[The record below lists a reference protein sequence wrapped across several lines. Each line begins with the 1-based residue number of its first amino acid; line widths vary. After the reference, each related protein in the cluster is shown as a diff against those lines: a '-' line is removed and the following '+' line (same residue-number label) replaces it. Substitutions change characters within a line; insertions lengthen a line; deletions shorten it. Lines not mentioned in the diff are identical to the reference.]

1 MKKGKITLVAA
12 CMLLTFAIFAVE
24 GNSIEFAKDYNDP
37 VLGYIPSDKY
47 ASYEDAI
54 NHTPSSP
61 EAVRA
66 SKPADW
72 GTYDP
77 NDPAS
82 VRAAWARAEGGSSSS
97 GVTSGS
103 ASNTTSQATAKPK
116 PVAPTLTEYDASS
129 QPAYVIT
136 SKKAVYD
143 DFNTGRSEIG
153 SVSKGTEVVA
163 TGASSN
169 GFYRF
174 DYTTEDGTTTTG
186 YLLYEGKDNIVPKED
201 YDAAWS
207 ESNRVE
213 ATCTED
219 GYIEYTNSYSGL
231 IKKDEL
237 KATGHTLGDEEL
249 TKEPTWTK
257 EGEIVTHCA
266 VCNEIID
273 SRTVP
278 AIVPAW
284 VWYLAGGTAVL
295 CLAIIAGT
303 VLIVRRNKRDIN
315 VLCESDL
322 HN

>member
-1 MKKGKITLVAA
+1 MKKLLAKGLFIALVTAV
-12 CMLLTFAIFAVE
+12 CLTDSLSM
-24 GNSIEFAKDYNDP
+24 GSCDYDIP
-37 VLGYIPSDKY
+37 GVGHVPSDTY
-47 ASYEDAI
+47 ASWEDAQ
-54 NHTPSSP
+54 NRTPSSP

-66 SKPADW
+66 SKPA
-72 GTYDP
+72 GYYDYDHS
-77 NDPAS
+77 DPEQ
-82 VRAAWARAEGGSSSS
+82 VRAHNPEIFGGGGSTANTRNS
-97 GVTSGS
+97 GGTSGS
-103 ASNTTSQATAKPK
+103 AKKPAH
-116 PVAPTLTEYDASS
+116 VAPTLTEYDASS
-129 QPAYVIT
+129 QPTYVIT

-153 SVSKGTEVVA
+153 SVAKGTEVVA

-174 DYTTEDGTTTTG
+174 DYITEDGTTTTG

-278 AIVPAW
+278 AVVPAW
-284 VWYLAGGTAVL
+284 VWWLIGGAAVFCVTLITTAIV
-295 CLAIIAGT
+295 
-303 VLIVRRNKRDIN
+303 IVRKRRAD
-315 VLCESDL
+315 VLVSAAE
-322 HN
+322 